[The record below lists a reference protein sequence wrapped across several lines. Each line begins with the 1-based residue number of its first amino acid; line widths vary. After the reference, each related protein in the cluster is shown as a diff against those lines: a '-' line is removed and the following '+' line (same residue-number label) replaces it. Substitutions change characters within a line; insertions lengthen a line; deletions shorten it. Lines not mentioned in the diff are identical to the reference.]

1 MKKDKIFSLL
11 VYLFAILAIVV
22 MFGIILS
29 VFSEGLPLLNSIPL
43 WAIITGTEWYP
54 TFNPP
59 SFGILPLI
67 CASLLVTFISAIF
80 SVPLGIGSAIFLAEV
95 APAYLRNILK
105 PMLELLVAIPSVVY
119 GLFGMTVLSG
129 FIMRLFKVPLGLNAF
144 TAGILLGIMA
154 TPTIAS
160 VAEDAIFSVPVSI
173 KEASIGI
180 GATKFETLYHIVLPA
195 AKSGIITAII
205 LGLSRAIGETMTV
218 IMVAGGSPIIPH
230 SIFDPVRPLTAT
242 IAAEMGEAAHG
253 SLHYHALF
261 FIGAVLMTFTY
272 VFNILGEWFRKRAI
286 YRQ

>member
-1 MKKDKIFSLL
+1 MRKDRFFSAL
-11 VYLFAILAIVV
+11 VHLFAILAIVI
-22 MFGIILS
+22 MFAIILS
-29 VFSEGLPLLNSIPL
+29 VFSEGLPLLNRIPL
-43 WAIITGTEWYP
+43 WAILTGTEWYP
-54 TFNPP
+54 TFDPP

-67 CASLLVTFISAIF
+67 CASLLVTLISALF

-95 APAYLRNILK
+95 APETLRNILK
-105 PMLELLVAIPSVVY
+105 PILELLVAIPSVVY
-119 GLFGMTVLSG
+119 GLFGMTVLSE
-129 FIMRLFKVPLGLNAF
+129 FIMKIFKVPIGLNAF

-173 KEASIGI
+173 KEASLGI
-180 GATKFETLYHIVLPA
+180 GATRFETLYHIILPA
-195 AKSGIITAII
+195 AKSGIVTAII

-218 IMVAGGSPIIPH
+218 VMVAGGSPIIPH
-230 SIFDPVRPLTAT
+230 SIFDPVRPMTAT

-261 FIGAVLMTFTY
+261 FIGAILMTFTY
-272 VFNILGEWFRKRAI
+272 VFNILGEWIRKRGI